1 MAVAGRALYVNGA
14 LAASVTTNRWVM
26 TAANGLTAGSTNS
39 FQVDYVTSGMRTSP
53 ISPAAIGVTWG
64 GFNWGGIPFE
74 WMSRYYGG
82 GNMWSWPSP
91 NNAITLGGPTLL
103 QVFLTGADPTK
114 SATWLRTEV
123 TRTAQGYY
131 LTWNSRPGLTYQVQ
145 TTTNL
150 RSWGSL
156 GSPRFAVGAVD
167 SIYLGVSNP
176 GYYRVMMLR

>member
-1 MAVAGRALYVNGA
+1 
-14 LAASVTTNRWVM
+14 
-26 TAANGLTAGSTNS
+26 
-39 FQVDYVTSGMRTSP
+39 MRTSP

-82 GNMWSWPSP
+82 GNMFSWPSP